1 MPMVN
6 EGMTLGDLKAAVE
19 AMDADDS
26 LKIKF
31 AHYEGNMGV
40 YSIRKFTET
49 NEEGEISDA
58 YIVLN
63 A

>member
-1 MPMVN
+1 MLVN
-6 EGMTLGDLKAAVE
+6 EGLTLGDLKEAVGN
-19 AMDADDS
+19 MQADDS

-31 AHYEGNMGV
+31 AHYDGNVTV
-40 YSIRKFTET
+40 YSIRKVTET
-49 NEEGEISDA
+49 DENGDISDA